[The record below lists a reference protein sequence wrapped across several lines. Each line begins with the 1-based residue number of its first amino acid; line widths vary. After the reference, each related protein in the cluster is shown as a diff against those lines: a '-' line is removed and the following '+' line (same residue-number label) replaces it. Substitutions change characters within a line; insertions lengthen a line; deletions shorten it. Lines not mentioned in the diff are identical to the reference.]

1 MLLETERY
9 QVGSDGCSPHWMLL
23 EIERY
28 TRLAAMDARLAP
40 SDASIETERYTKVG
54 SDGCQ
59 AGPIGCF

>member
-40 SDASIETERYTKVG
+40 SDASRNRTLYQVG